1 MLNYLLITDTKEKTG
16 YELAF
21 GFRIFHFSNERKH
34 AFLKSSYP

>member
-21 GFRIFHFSNERKH
+21 GFRIFHISN
-34 AFLKSSYP
+34 